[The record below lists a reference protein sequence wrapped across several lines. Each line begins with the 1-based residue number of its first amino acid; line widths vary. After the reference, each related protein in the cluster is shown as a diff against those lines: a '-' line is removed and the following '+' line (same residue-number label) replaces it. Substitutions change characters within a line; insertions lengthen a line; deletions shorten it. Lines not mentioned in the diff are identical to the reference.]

1 MLLVYCG
8 FQQNLSYFQYNIE
21 KKLLDISYWKELS
34 RP

>member
-8 FQQNLSYFQYNIE
+8 FQQNLSYFQCNIE